1 MVLSVVAVK
10 YIVGA
15 TTIYVPGSVPLGMT
29 VEIVIGPVID
39 DDPV

>member
-1 MVLSVVAVK
+1 MLSVVATK
-10 YIVGA
+10 YEAGA
-15 TTIYVPGSVPLGMT
+15 TMIYVPGSVPIGRT